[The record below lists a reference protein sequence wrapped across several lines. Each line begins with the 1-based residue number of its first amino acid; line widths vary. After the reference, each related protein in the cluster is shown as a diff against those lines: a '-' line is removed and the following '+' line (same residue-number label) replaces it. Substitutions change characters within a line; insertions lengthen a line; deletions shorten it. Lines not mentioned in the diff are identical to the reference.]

1 MLNRRLA
8 VGLFTGFIDLAAF
21 FLDTSFCFLRCER
34 PGDQLV
40 LFFALSLS
48 FCRGKS
54 FCRISTSHRR
64 RFTLFNRERLS
75 VCRTLPR
82 VYSPDFAAFRRLL
95 IIGMLTLLTLLL
107 KYDTKFCNWL
117 CRVAGRD
124 RNAILISI
132 LGLGIL
138 IGLARNF
145 RLLLQSVFLQPETG

>member
-8 VGLFTGFIDLAAF
+8 GLFTGFIDLAAF
-21 FLDTSFCFLRCER
+21 FPDTSFCFLRCER

-54 FCRISTSHRR
+54 CRISTSHRR

-117 CRVAGRD
+117 CRVAGTRPKRHTD
-124 RNAILISI
+124 LDS
-132 LGLGIL
+132 
-138 IGLARNF
+138 
-145 RLLLQSVFLQPETG
+145 RLRYSHWTRAKLSPAFTIRLSST